1 MPDVADL
8 VANNDEWGEGELTYS
23 RLFSG
28 KFFFIIFFISSS
40 TGEVGVVT
48 MAAGNLSL

>member
-8 VANNDEWGEGELTYS
+8 VVNNDDWGEGELTYS

-28 KFFFIIFFISSS
+28 KFFFYFIFFLFLVPQ
-40 TGEVGVVT
+40 EK
-48 MAAGNLSL
+48 LEW